1 MRKIL
6 KNVKCGIGLCLAVA
20 MLLSVPVFAEATAT
34 SQKWSVTNQDSGDSA
49 TVTAFGAVA
58 ANANVLKPE
67 AKKDKSCYGA
77 TYNINGSVEVKDG
90 QWLVIDVN
98 LASDMEGAS
107 VTARGGVDRLTTKD
121 KFEIEANKWHSVRLA
136 VKSPDGTKVA
146 TEGDNLAYSEHKL
159 FVDGKLVRHYAPTNL
174 TDHDNKMMYN
184 NGTQPDNEGKWYI
197 RLLSSKT
204 VSGVKTFYSNY
215 SSDLRI
221 SVADS
226 VDDTF
231 EIPTLSTN
239 DNFAVVGNTIY
250 SKSAAGLSMSDI
262 TYPEGAVTATRKS
275 ADGSETAV
283 ENVLAAGDTILVK
296 DKNQFLNTYTYMGD
310 RNMIFKADS
319 FDALDKMNKTR
330 VTVTNASGQFGKT
343 ESDSAAKLEA
353 TGSGNNAGDPY
364 ISDST
369 AKNMVKGSYIIFE
382 TNIVPLGKMTNF
394 NYSSDW
400 GYGLTPAV
408 KKEQL
413 VENCWNK
420 VIYVVE
426 TTKNKEGK
434 YPVEIYI
441 NGKQSSGTAGVIFGD
456 IVTNADASKVMKD
469 LRLSI
474 NTNKEI
480 GDAAIVDDVKVYET
494 FYKPVISEYT
504 VTDSKNAVYDSES
517 NIFYAADDANIAE
530 ACGGTVAKSG
540 NGFVIINRGDENY
553 SRYNVR
559 TIESGKIGIDKTAK
573 EFWSTADSIG
583 ADDCFILAKYNSDN
597 SKTTLSG
604 AEIIKGTRIG
614 NYVIKGNYTTET
626 GKITML
632 YFWDIKTLEA
642 KAGSEP
648 ITE

>member
-1 MRKIL
+1 MRKVFKNL
-6 KNVKCGIGLCLAVA
+6 KKCMAFCLAAALVF
-20 MLLSVPVFAEATAT
+20 SVPTFAAETNL
-34 SQKWSVTNQDSGDSA
+34 QKWSLSSQDQGTQT
-49 TVTAFGAVA
+49 TVTAFGASDAEPYVYSG
-58 ANANVLKPE
+58 NNS
-67 AKKDKSCYGA
+67 KSCYGA
-77 TYNINGSVEVKDG
+77 LYNTNGDVEVG
-90 QWLVIDVN
+90 GNQWLVIDVN
-98 LASDMEGAS
+98 LATDDQTAK
-107 VTARGGVDRLTTKD
+107 VNARGAQDRSTTKD
-121 KFEIEANKWHSVRLA
+121 TFSIEPNKWHSVRLA
-136 VKSPDGTKVA
+136 VKNPDGTKQA
-146 TEGDNLAYSEHKL
+146 KEGDGDATLKYSEHKL
-159 FVDGKLVRHYAPTNL
+159 FIDGKLVRHYDPSNMTNN
-174 TDHDNKMMYN
+174 DNYMVYN
-184 NGTQPDNEGKWYI
+184 GGTASDSEAKWYI
-197 RLLSSKT
+197 RLSKAKNYK
-204 VSGVKTFYSNY
+204 SY

-221 SVADS
+221 SAADT
-226 VDDTF
+226 VGDTF
-231 EIPTLSTN
+231 AVPELTTN
-239 DNFAVVGNTIY
+239 EKFAVLGDNKIY
-250 SKSAAGLSMSDI
+250 SKSANGLNLSDI
-262 TYPEGAVTATRKS
+262 TYQSGTVKATRKS
-275 ADGSETAV
+275 ADGTDIAV
-283 ENVLAAGDTILVK
+283 TGALEKGDTILVK
-296 DKNQFLNTYTYMGD
+296 DNYYFLNTYTYMGD

-353 TGSGNNAGDPY
+353 TGSGSDAGDPY

-382 TNIVPLGKMTNF
+382 TNIVPLEKMTLF
-394 NYSSDW
+394 NYTSDW

-426 TTKNKEGK
+426 TTKNEEGK

-456 IVTNADASKVMKD
+456 TVTNASGSKEMKD

-474 NTNKEI
+474 NTKKAI

-517 NIFYAADDANIAE
+517 NIFYAANDANIAE
-530 ACGGTVAKSG
+530 ACGGTVAESG
-540 NGFVIINRGDENY
+540 NGFVIINRSDENY

-626 GKITML
+626 GKITKL

-642 KAGSEP
+642 KAGSEL